1 MSGSRRAVPSYI
13 YSTFTVVRRSP
24 LPAAQTSR
32 SFQPVFGGTM
42 TDTLGCAFGAMRPL
56 LLSVTTSQ
64 FHELPS
70 LEKVRG

>member
-1 MSGSRRAVPSYI
+1 MSGPRRAIPSHVI
-13 YSTFTVVRRSP
+13 STFTVVRRAP
-24 LPAAQTSR
+24 LSAAPASR
-32 SFQPVFGGTM
+32 SSQSVFAGTM
-42 TDTLGCAFGAMRPL
+42 ANTLGCAFGARRPL

>member
-1 MSGSRRAVPSYI
+1 MSGSRPAVSSHV

-24 LPAAQTSR
+24 LPAAPASR
-32 SFQPVFGGTM
+32 SSQPVFGGTVA
-42 TDTLGCAFGAMRPL
+42 DTLGCAFGAMRPL

>member
-1 MSGSRRAVPSYI
+1 MNGSRRAVPSYV

-24 LPAAQTSR
+24 LPSEQTSR
-32 SFQPVFGGTM
+32 RFQTVFGGAKA
-42 TDTLGCAFGAMRPL
+42 DTLCCAFGAMRPL
-56 LLSVTTSQ
+56 LLSLTTSQ